1 MVQILVAAQKKMLAT
16 QKIVA
21 GHQPVAPVVG
31 LVPRPSYQGVVAMI
45 TNIVGRGWPRLRC
58 GPMG

>member
-1 MVQILVAAQKKMLAT
+1 VVSFTVEEDTDQGSNPGGRKKNSLAT

-31 LVPRPSYQGVVAMI
+31 LVPP
-45 TNIVGRGWPRLRC
+45 TRG
-58 GPMG
+58 